1 MSEISKYQKFEAK
14 TINRSEIKNA
24 DYNPRRI
31 GEAEAKL
38 LKKSLKTHGLVD
50 TLIFNKQTG
59 NLVGGHQR
67 LAQLDSL
74 ENGTD
79 YALTVSVT
87 DVPLKKEKE
96 INLMLNN
103 PNAQG
108 EYDFEM
114 VKDLIL
120 DLDLD
125 ATGFTDYDLSIMG
138 VEKDVE
144 EITKEEKS
152 REQIEAD
159 IAKVKE
165 AKQKSK
171 DKNVSQGE
179 NYIVVTFGSVE
190 AKESFLETLGHEVD
204 DRYVKGEILL
214 QKIKF

>member
-1 MSEISKYQKFEAK
+1 M
-14 TINRSEIKNA
+14 
-24 DYNPRRI
+24 
-31 GEAEAKL
+31 
-38 LKKSLKTHGLVD
+38 
-50 TLIFNKQTG
+50 
-59 NLVGGHQR
+59 
-67 LAQLDSL
+67 

-79 YALTVSVT
+79 YALTVSVI

>member
-79 YALTVSVT
+79 YALTVSVI

-108 EYDFEM
+108 EYDF
-114 VKDLIL
+114 
-120 DLDLD
+120 
-125 ATGFTDYDLSIMG
+125 
-138 VEKDVE
+138 
-144 EITKEEKS
+144 
-152 REQIEAD
+152 
-159 IAKVKE
+159 
-165 AKQKSK
+165 
-171 DKNVSQGE
+171 
-179 NYIVVTFGSVE
+179 
-190 AKESFLETLGHEVD
+190 
-204 DRYVKGEILL
+204 
-214 QKIKF
+214 

>member
-14 TINRSEIKNA
+14 TINRSDIKNA

-79 YALTVSVT
+79 YALTVSVI

-108 EYDFEM
+108 EYNFEM
-114 VKDLIL
+114 VKDLII

-125 ATGFTDYDLSIMG
+125 ATGFTEYDLTLMG
-138 VEKDVE
+138 VESDLE

-179 NYIVVTFGSVE
+179 NYIVVTFSSIE
-190 AKESFLETLGHEVD
+190 AKESFLETLGHEGD
-204 DRYVKGEILL
+204 DRYLKGEILL

>member
-24 DYNPRRI
+24 DYNPRKI

-50 TLIFNKQTG
+50 TLIFNRQTG

-79 YALTVSVT
+79 YALTVSVI

-108 EYDFEM
+108 EYNFEM
-114 VKDLIL
+114 VKDLL
-120 DLDLD
+120 VDLDLES
-125 ATGFTDYDLSIMG
+125 TGFTEFDLSLMG
-138 VEKDVE
+138 IEQDLE

-171 DKNVSQGE
+171 DKNVGHGE
-179 NYIVVTFGSVE
+179 NYAVITFSSIE
-190 AKESFLETLGHEVD
+190 AKESFMDAIGYEVD
-204 DRYVKGEILL
+204 ERYIKGEMLL

>member
-79 YALTVSVT
+79 YALTVSVI

-159 IAKVKE
+159 IAKEKRRSKNLKIRTFHKE
-165 AKQKSK
+165 KIISLLLLAALRL
-171 DKNVSQGE
+171 KNL
-179 NYIVVTFGSVE
+179 F
-190 AKESFLETLGHEVD
+190 
-204 DRYVKGEILL
+204 
-214 QKIKF
+214 

>member
-1 MSEISKYQKFEAK
+1 
-14 TINRSEIKNA
+14 
-24 DYNPRRI
+24 
-31 GEAEAKL
+31 
-38 LKKSLKTHGLVD
+38 
-50 TLIFNKQTG
+50 
-59 NLVGGHQR
+59 
-67 LAQLDSL
+67 
-74 ENGTD
+74 
-79 YALTVSVT
+79 
-87 DVPLKKEKE
+87 
-96 INLMLNN
+96 
-103 PNAQG
+103 
-108 EYDFEM
+108 M

>member
-50 TLIFNKQTG
+50 TLIFNRQTG

-79 YALTVSVT
+79 YALTVSVI

-108 EYDFEM
+108 EYNWDM
-114 VKDLIL
+114 VKDLLPDLEL
-120 DLDLD
+120 DN
-125 ATGFTDYDLSIMG
+125 TGFTEYDLTLMG
-138 VEKDVE
+138 VESDLE

-171 DKNVSQGE
+171 DKNVGTGE
-179 NYIVVTFGSVE
+179 NYFVVTFSSIE
-190 AKESFLETLGHEVD
+190 AKESFFEALGYEGD
-204 DRYVKGEILL
+204 DRYMKGEILM